1 MPLRAIV
8 RKKARLVRALTGSV
22 QSASYPYNNSITNS
36 APAIQGPDV
45 KTGGSGIVVP
55 TAGTDYFGTA
65 NQINYTD
72 LYSMHWKVSIDRD
85 LGFNTGL
92 RIPTS
97 AWVRLIWCGRRT

>member
-8 RKKARLVRALTGSV
+8 RKKVRFVHALTGSV
-22 QSASYPYNNSITNS
+22 QSASYPYNNSITNGV
-36 APAIQGPDV
+36 PAIQGPDV

-72 LYSMHWKVSIDRD
+72 L
-85 LGFNTGL
+85 
-92 RIPTS
+92 
-97 AWVRLIWCGRRT
+97 